1 MCSRRGASMNA
12 LRPLEHLRVLDFSWV
27 WSGPL
32 LTSILAEFGA
42 QVIKVE
48 HGERLDS
55 SRLRGR
61 PLADGKVVQG
71 PSIEIGPYFHQTN
84 HDKLGI
90 TINLKAPEARAL
102 LDQLVGVSDIL
113 VENLTPGALDRAGL
127 GYAHAAALN
136 PRLIYLSMA
145 AAGQT
150 GPMSGVRAYA
160 PIMSSYC
167 GFEALVGYP
176 GEDPIGMMN
185 FGYGDPNAAV
195 HALLPLLAAIHET
208 AASGHGQRIDMSQI
222 EALLAVMADPVIDY
236 FMNGREAAP
245 TGNRHPAMAPHGIYP
260 AAGSDCWI
268 SIAVADDAQWQTLVG
283 LMEAPAWA
291 VDPRLAHAHGR
302 LACCDLLD
310 GELARWTAG
319 REQAR
324 LVGLLRG
331 AGIACSPV
339 QDIAAQWA
347 DPHFAA
353 RRLRQPTLHPLSGP
367 ELLYRTPWNMERS
380 RPEIRASAP
389 LLGQDNDYVFETLLG
404 LDPDHLARLK
414 ADGVIA

>member
-1 MCSRRGASMNA
+1 MST
-12 LRPLEHLRVLDFSWV
+12 LRPLAGLRVLDFSWV

-61 PLADGKVVQG
+61 PTVAGKPAEG

-90 TINLKAPEARAL
+90 TLNLKAPQACEL
-102 LDQLVGVSDIL
+102 LDGLVDISDII
-113 VENLTPGALDRAGL
+113 VENLTPGALARAGL
-127 GYAHAAALN
+127 GYERVAARN
-136 PRLIYLSMA
+136 PRLIYLSLA
-145 AAGQT
+145 AAGQS
-150 GPMSGVRAYA
+150 GPMSAMRAYA

-167 GFEALVGYP
+167 GFETLIGYP

-185 FGYGDPNAAV
+185 FGYGDPNAAI
-195 HALLPLLAAIHET
+195 HGLLPLLAAIHDVEAT
-208 AASGHGQRIDMSQI
+208 GRGQHIDMSQI
-222 EALLAVMADPVIDY
+222 EALLAVAADPVIDY
-236 FMNGREAAP
+236 FMNGREAAAP
-245 TGNRHPAMAPHGIYP
+245 GNRHPAMAPHGVYP
-260 AAGSDCWI
+260 AAGEDRWV
-268 SIAVADDAQWQTLVG
+268 SIAVADDKQWQTLVM
-283 LMEAPAWA
+283 LMGRPAWA
-291 VDPRLAHAHGR
+291 CDPALATARGR
-302 LACCDLLD
+302 LHRRDEIDVDLQ
-310 GELARWTAG
+310 GWTAG
-319 REQAR
+319 RDASQLSAS
-324 LVGLLRG
+324 LRV

-353 RRLRQPTLHPLSGP
+353 RAIRTQADHSLSGP
-367 ELLYRTPWNMERS
+367 EMLYRTPWTMERS

-389 LLGQDNDYVFETLLG
+389 TLGQHNDHVFIGLLG
-404 LDPDHLARLK
+404 LPPERVAQLK